1 MQGHKVILSACSPY
15 FKKILKDNPCRHPVL
30 ILNDIELEVL
40 DALMTY
46 MYNGTVSVPHNKLQ
60 TFLKTA
66 EALKIKGIV
75 DTGPCDDSAGSDSG
89 SASPAPAPAP
99 ALLPAQVQELLSVP
113 LLHPA
118 GDLSLLA
125 SAASQQQQV
134 ADGGG
139 SAPGGHSQN
148 QHNNKRR
155 KTAPRKLGSYLLNNS
170 SHINRAPHSPAPA
183 RAAAAGSDEENGGQ
197 SGDRDTEKEN
207 NRMVLQMIKDRD
219 TNGCSLKEG
228 FLLSNTNGKASAMN
242 LTKHFITSGP
252 IKQEKDESLDLT
264 VKTLLTPGAG
274 DTPQSPSPPSSTT
287 SQLQLLSSS
296 ILPASGGSPL
306 NLLVIESLLS
316 PPTPNTCPLL
326 AECGR
331 LERR

>member
-99 ALLPAQVQELLSVP
+99 APALLPAQVQELLSVP

-139 SAPGGHSQN
+139 SAPGGQSQN

-183 RAAAAGSDEENGGQ
+183 RAAGSDEENGGQ

-264 VKTLLTPGAG
+264 VKTMLTPGAG

-306 NLLVIESLLS
+306 NLLVIKSLLLGT
-316 PPTPNTCPLL
+316 PTNS
-326 AECGR
+326 
-331 LERR
+331 